1 MLLILD
7 YSKQLDKNINTSYMN
22 IIEEIRI
29 LLLARNN
36 KIDIKEA
43 EKTVEEI
50 KQKIHHWALNN
61 NEILIT
67 KQNLNILFKEE
78 SFKLSEHIYN
88 AHSQELNTPLFK
100 LYLDKNKK
108 TISKLIYPENIRP
121 KAIKDINK
129 ELSSKTK
136 YLYNFN

>member
-1 MLLILD
+1 MKKNLIIIGSPLQLINAVEAVHFFKLENIVLVITFNGLLIN
-7 YSKQLDKNINTSYMN
+7 NIQIEFKRN
-22 IIEEIRI
+22 IYGEIEET
-29 LLLARNN
+29 
-36 KIDIKEA
+36 E
-43 EKTVEEI
+43 EEI

-108 TISKLIYPENIRP
+108 TISFCHIQIFIFTP
-121 KAIKDINK
+121 
-129 ELSSKTK
+129 
-136 YLYNFN
+136 

>member
-1 MLLILD
+1 MK
-7 YSKQLDKNINTSYMN
+7 Y
-22 IIEEIRI
+22 
-29 LLLARNN
+29 
-36 KIDIKEA
+36 
-43 EKTVEEI
+43 
-50 KQKIHHWALNN
+50 QKALGDPA
-61 NEILIT
+61 T
-67 KQNLNILFKEE
+67 K
-78 SFKLSEHIYN
+78 SGFKLSEHIYN